1 MMLQTLNQIILT
13 ILNIFKINKVKK
25 MFYEDLFFGIIKICQ
40 KDTVENHLKI
50 PVLLKSLN

>member
-1 MMLQTLNQIILT
+1 MMLQPLNQIILT

-50 PVLLKSLN
+50 QA